1 MAETLTH
8 CDGCD
13 LCGLRCSSGVPCT
26 RDEWVNVQAFIS
38 AADEQTQ
45 AKISRTARQD
55 KSVSLGD
62 DVFVQMC
69 RYRDMENGGCVVY
82 PARPLICR
90 LLGHVPWMPCPVDK
104 VPHTIPADKSVEL
117 MLSYS
122 EFERKTFEEWEEK
135 T

>member
-26 RDEWVNVQAFIS
+26 LEEWDGVKDFIN
-38 AADEQTQ
+38 AADELTR
-45 AKISRTARQD
+45 AKISCVARQD
-55 KSVSLGD
+55 KTLSLGD
-62 DVFVQMC
+62 DVSVQMC
-69 RYRDMENGGCVVY
+69 RYRDMESGGCVVY

-104 VPHTIPADKSVEL
+104 VPHTIPVEKSVEL
-117 MLSYS
+117 MRSYS
-122 EFERKTFEEWEEK
+122 EFERNTFEQWEEK
-135 T
+135 E